1 MIRFNYISEK
11 DYGFTVKNIQRDVV
25 PKFNNITY
33 SRTGGDGLRFV
44 KKSFGERSI
53 KIEFH
58 IKNAKTLEELQ
69 NKLQLIAE
77 WFNVDQPCRLEFD
90 DMPNRYLMAMP
101 EGTIDASQI
110 YTYATVSVSLI
121 AFDPYYYD
129 IDTTE
134 LVLTGSGYMHN
145 ISTAPCGWELK
156 LNFSQGINRPEIYVG
171 NIILQFNTDLRQSD
185 VVTVNSDGVITLNG
199 DKNYNIL
206 SYLSKISELSA
217 GDSDYS
223 IPDGVTATLKY
234 VNKYI
239 R

>member
-33 SRTGGDGLRFV
+33 SRTGGNGLRFV
-44 KKSFGERSI
+44 KKSLGERSI

-69 NKLQLIAE
+69 DKLQLIAE

-90 DMPNRYLMAMP
+90 DMPGKYLMVMP
-101 EGTIDASQI
+101 DGLIDSSQI
-110 YTYATVSVSLI
+110 YTYSTVSVSLI

-129 IDTTE
+129 VDRTE
-134 LVLTGSGYMHN
+134 LSLTGTGCLHN
-145 ISTAPCGWELK
+145 ISTAPCSWELELVFNK
-156 LNFSQGINRPEIYVG
+156 GVTRPEVNIG
-171 NIILQFNTDLRQSD
+171 NIELRFNTDPKQSD
-185 VVTVNSDGVITLNG
+185 VITVNSEGVITINKT
-199 DKNYNIL
+199 KNYNIL
-206 SYLSKISELSA
+206 SYLSKIGELVT

-223 IPDGVTATLKY
+223 IPDGVTATFKY
-234 VNKYI
+234 TNKFI